1 MFGHFRTV
9 CSRFNPLFT
18 AQLNGTV
25 FAVSKV
31 GDENVRIQ
39 LILCTEKFHEDLGI
53 DHASKWLF
61 HHAGSTY
68 FTHDRKNDSCLPH
81 FLAHLNSSQI
91 SLKLQAHRP

>member
-31 GDENVRIQ
+31 GDENVRIK

-61 HHAGSTY
+61 HQVPPILHMIAKMT
-68 FTHDRKNDSCLPH
+68 F
-81 FLAHLNSSQI
+81 FSS
-91 SLKLQAHRP
+91 P